1 MNIELHRIT
10 IESFKGI
17 KHFDFTPD
25 GHNASLI
32 GANGTGKTS
41 VFDAFLWL
49 LFGKDSTGRKQF
61 DLRPLDGENMPI
73 KGLTLSVECVL
84 SVDGVIHTLTKNH
97 TEKVVKK
104 QIRGF
109 ETACYI
115 DEVPKKAGEFEEW
128 ISSII
133 SEDTFKLLTDLHYFS
148 EKLHWQDRRKV
159 LLSIIGEVGTP
170 EGFENL
176 NALLNGRTIEDCKKV
191 LANQK
196 KQYEKEQSEINPRI
210 DELQRSL
217 DSYAGGDTTDNQTRR
232 DAAKAK
238 IDALDKQR
246 TALSASEQA
255 RSAKIDQ
262 VNRLKVERSQREIK
276 LASLGLSSVHKEKAG
291 IESALEE
298 RRNALRQ
305 ARAALNAHNDEL
317 VSTQRT
323 QTNKLELLNQIREH
337 HARVTAKI
345 IEDVPQTDLNCNT
358 CGQKLPPEMIAAV
371 EKNRKARVAI
381 ERQEKADKLASIA
394 NEGTKVH
401 AECVALKQKI
411 DALQTK
417 KIELTEAIN
426 KSQTLVQEAEADRID
441 RFAVLAEIEKTNKVN
456 PETDAEWVELGKQ
469 IAELE
474 QQIGNP
480 VSEQLRVID
489 TQRAAINDELAEINK
504 ALANADNAKKSALRI
519 KELEQQ
525 EKDIAQK
532 IADVERQL
540 AEIDDYKSQ
549 QSAKIEAAVNG
560 RFKHVNFK
568 LFNTLLNGS
577 IEDCCEAML
586 DGVPYADC
594 STGQK
599 ILIGVDIINVLSAHY
614 GVSVPLVVDNAESL
628 TYPLESTAQTI
639 RLFAKED
646 VKKLKATVEKQTA
659 AVA

>member
-17 KHFDFTPD
+17 KHFDFTSD